1 MMQAETARGGEIF
14 CRRGRWQRGRSLVHF
29 DGRIVGRFCV
39 HVFTAAGAACAL
51 FALMAAVAERWAVVL
66 AWLGLALVVDAADGP
81 LARRLEIA
89 KTLPRWS
96 GDTLDLVVDF
106 ATYVFVPAYAIAASG
121 LLPAGFGA
129 AGGVLVVVTGALYFA
144 DRAMKT
150 PDNYFRGFPALWNIA
165 AFYLLLVRP
174 GPVLAAACV
183 AALAALTFV
192 PFPFI
197 HPLRVRRYRAF
208 NVAVLVV
215 WAVLAIG
222 ALARDLMPPA
232 WVTVALCL
240 IAVYVVCAGL
250 FRTRP

>member
-1 MMQAETARGGEIF
+1 MDK
-14 CRRGRWQRGRSLVHF
+14 F
-29 DGRIVGRFCV
+29 DGRIVGRFSI
-39 HVFTAAGAACAL
+39 HVLTAAGAACAL
-51 FALMAAVAERWAVVL
+51 LALMAAVAKQWAVMF

-81 LARRLEIA
+81 LARRLDVA
-89 KTLPRWS
+89 RALPRWS

-129 AGGVLVVVTGALYFA
+129 AAGVLVVVTGALYFA

-165 AFYLLLVRP
+165 AFYLLLLRP
-174 GPVLAAACV
+174 GPVLAAAGV
-183 AALAALTFV
+183 ALLAVLTFV

-197 HPLRVRRYRAF
+197 HLLRVRRYRAF
-208 NVAVLVV
+208 NIAVLVL

-232 WVTVALCL
+232 WVTAILCV
-240 IAVYVVCAGL
+240 IGVYVVCAGL
-250 FRTRP
+250 LRTKP

>member
-1 MMQAETARGGEIF
+1 MLQRNGRARAVL
-14 CRRGRWQRGRSLVHF
+14 CRRGRWQQGRSLVHF

-39 HVFTAAGAACAL
+39 HVLTAAGAACAL
-51 FALMAAVAERWAVVL
+51 FALMAAVAEQWAVML
-66 AWLGLALVVDAADGP
+66 AWLGLALAVDAADGP

-183 AALAALTFV
+183 AALAVLTFV

-208 NVAVLVV
+208 NVAVLVL

-222 ALARDLMPPA
+222 ALARDLMPPG

-240 IAVYVVCAGL
+240 IAAYVVCAGL
-250 FRTRP
+250 FRARP